1 MAAAAFALFLPEPV
15 FVPLN
20 GELVLEVLR
29 ENQPMLQMCRELG
42 FSIVP
47 QPGDP
52 AIMLVR
58 KILTEEGAD

>member
-1 MAAAAFALFLPEPV
+1 VPEA
-15 FVPLN
+15 
-20 GELVLEVLR
+20 R
-29 ENQPMLQMCRELG
+29 
-42 FSIVP
+42 FSIAL